1 MNAPL
6 ILVVDDE
13 EQVGMFAAIFLKRA
27 GYQVIRASSASQA
40 LEVFTDEVD
49 ALLTD
54 WAMPDLT
61 GGELA
66 GRLVAQKPSLHVFF
80 MSGNPEVLTQPG
92 SALKPGVNFI
102 QKPFG
107 SEELIEMLERTL
119 TEQRQ
124 PVPNY

>member
-6 ILVVDDE
+6 VLVVDDE

-27 GYQVIRASSASQA
+27 GYQVMRASSASQA

-80 MSGNPEVLTQPG
+80 MSGNPELPTQPG
-92 SALKPGVNFI
+92 LALKPGINFI
-102 QKPFG
+102 PKPFG
-107 SEELIEMLERTL
+107 REELIEMLARALAER
-119 TEQRQ
+119 RD
-124 PVPNY
+124 PVPTP